1 MKRTVVS
8 LCVDKGEEEK
18 KDKDCMKTSA
28 FKKWRMVKVLLKMAR
43 FIAPRLKAPF
53 IHRGGWKELSPL
65 PGDSSE
71 ELEDSPADGR
81 IIWFS
86 RMVTLFFSLLR
97 KVLIK
102 GNCYGVTFSLSH
114 LFPMSWTQKTKPF
127 HRSIQGSW
135 MAVVL
140 SHCYGKLECKPEP
153 VDEGIRAT

>member
-71 ELEDSPADGR
+71 ELEDSPAPKPLTVWITINCGK
-81 IIWFS
+81 F
-86 RMVTLFFSLLR
+86 L
-97 KVLIK
+97 K
-102 GNCYGVTFSLSH
+102 G
-114 LFPMSWTQKTKPF
+114 W
-127 HRSIQGSW
+127 
-135 MAVVL
+135 
-140 SHCYGKLECKPEP
+140 ECH
-153 VDEGIRAT
+153 IT